1 MTPEERIVQE
11 PDIESLFQLGSGRIQ
26 KVLEQVRLA
35 HGGQLHVGR
44 AVALS
49 AAISWFPLLVLAT
62 VEGVAWGHGVAV
74 PLVKDFLTYGQFLL
88 AVPILILGEVIVG
101 ERLVLAVSELRRSD
115 ILTPEDTPTLDGI
128 LKRVVD
134 LWEGRWVNS
143 VLLLLTFG
151 VTFWSLWSEP
161 KWLTGDW
168 QLVGKRISLP
178 GWWYLLISMP
188 LLRFLL
194 LRWLW
199 RVLMWSWVL
208 FRLSRLRLKPL
219 PVHPDRAGG
228 LAFIGG
234 TQVGF
239 GIVMSAFS
247 VQLSCLVA
255 DAVQYH
261 GANLVAYKSHLIA
274 FVLIAVLF
282 LVLPLL
288 VFVPT
293 LARAREEGLLFLS
306 GSGHQGAEDLEKKLS
321 SDRVGPLPAETISG
335 LADFSVLYENARL
348 MRLVPIEWKHILALA
363 LAAGLPFLPLVFLVV
378 PAQEVLWKLVEL
390 LK

>member
-1 MTPEERIVQE
+1 
-11 PDIESLFQLGSGRIQ
+11 
-26 KVLEQVRLA
+26 
-35 HGGQLHVGR
+35 
-44 AVALS
+44 
-49 AAISWFPLLVLAT
+49 
-62 VEGVAWGHGVAV
+62 
-74 PLVKDFLTYGQFLL
+74 
-88 AVPILILGEVIVG
+88 
-101 ERLVLAVSELRRSD
+101 
-115 ILTPEDTPTLDGI
+115 
-128 LKRVVD
+128 
-134 LWEGRWVNS
+134 
-143 VLLLLTFG
+143 
-151 VTFWSLWSEP
+151 
-161 KWLTGDW
+161 
-168 QLVGKRISLP
+168 
-178 GWWYLLISMP
+178 MP
-188 LLRFLL
+188 LLRFLF

-208 FRLSRLRLKPL
+208 FRLSRLRLKPM

-228 LAFIGG
+228 LAFIGA

-239 GIVMSAFS
+239 GIVVSAFS

-261 GANLVAYKSHLIA
+261 GANLMAYKSHLIA

-321 SDRVGPLPAETISG
+321 SDRVGPLPTETISG
-335 LADFSVLYENARL
+335 LADFSTLYENARL
-348 MRLVPIEWKHILALA
+348 MRLVPMEWKHILALV